1 MAVPSQKK
9 TRHRGNAAVTGQHP
23 HRQVWPR
30 KRHNGFTLLEILVAF
45 SIMAFS
51 LAALYRASGNNVQQ
65 LTRAQVQ
72 VRAAS
77 LAQSLM
83 ALRDTVPASGWSA
96 SGVSAEF
103 QWVIASSPYAGPSDL
118 PDTKPGSNSGTA
130 GGPSGPALVPLHQ
143 VEYTIEW
150 REDTGVRQLKW
161 RTLLPEAILPAPAEP
176 T

>member
-1 MAVPSQKK
+1 MVVPSQQK
-9 TRHRGNAAVTGQHP
+9 TPRHGDVAVARRGPLRHDRP
-23 HRQVWPR
+23 K
-30 KRHNGFTLLEILVAF
+30 KRHHGFTLLEILIAF

-51 LAALYRASGNNVQQ
+51 LAALYKASGNNVQQ

-72 VRAAS
+72 IRAAS
-77 LAQSLM
+77 LAHSLM

-103 QWVIASSPYAGPSDL
+103 QWVIASSRYTGPLDL
-118 PDTKPGSNSGTA
+118 PDTKPDSNTGTA
-130 GGPSGPALVPLHQ
+130 GLPGGPALVPLHQ

-161 RTLLPEAILPAPAEP
+161 RTLLPETIQPAQAEP